1 MSRTLNVLL
10 RLNTSDFDKNFIK
23 AQRRIATFG
32 DNLQSLGQSLS
43 AKLTLPLGL
52 LGAGAIKAAGDM
64 EQLRLSL
71 NAITGNA
78 EDAKKELEKLRKLAL
93 EPGISI
99 EQAIKGSIN
108 LQSVGFSADEARFAL
123 LQFSKAV
130 TLAGG
135 GADDL
140 EEIVRQFSQII
151 GKNKIL
157 TEDIKVIL
165 SRVPALRIA
174 FQDAFGTQ
182 NIEAIRESGIGVK
195 EFTDRI
201 VQAISQNKKF
211 QDVQGGVNNAL
222 NNFNQ
227 SIKFSLAAIGDSI
240 IEATGFNKRL
250 ESLSTTIT
258 NAAEGFKA
266 LNPGVRNFIVIAA
279 GIAAAVGPASFAIG
293 SLIKLLPTLRI
304 GLAALTGP
312 VGLGVAGLTAVA
324 LFISQ
329 LDFSKLKTSLDFRAS
344 VGSASGIA
352 SSPNIDIKN
361 PFGKTQDINRG
372 QSALSFAGLQNTGI
386 FGPLKSGFAGGKATK
401 QAAGGDFAAEIAKNI
416 QAASDTVQR
425 AARPLIEIPKL
436 TGSAFGELAE
446 QVDFSNIALLK
457 STTATD
463 AAAASIEQVR
473 ASTAAW
479 QEQVAAGIPLQIEAA
494 VALEAQNERLEQQRQ
509 RFQNIADTIGGT
521 VQDAF
526 SGFFDT
532 LLNGGK
538 NAFKA
543 FGEAI
548 KALIKRLLT
557 AVATALALS
566 LIFSAITGGSGGALS
581 LLGGSGS
588 GFGALFKTL
597 LKGGL
602 GFAQGGL
609 VTGPVSALI
618 GEGPGTTRANPEVV
632 APLDRLQQLLN
643 NTQQA
648 FVAEARIS
656 GDDLLFLVTNAQKKQ
671 GR

>member
-1 MSRTLNVLL
+1 MSRVLNVLL
-10 RLNTSDFDKNFIK
+10 KLNTQDFDKGFLN
-23 AQRRIATFG
+23 AQRKIAAFG
-32 DNLQSLGQSLS
+32 SSLQSVGQELTT
-43 AKLTLPLGL
+43 KLTLPLAAVGAAAVNAFAQFEKSAKALEAVTGSAKLTAEQINRLRKIAQLPGL
-52 LGAGAIKAAGDM
+52 GFEQAVKASARLQAVGLSAQDAEEAIK
-64 EQLRLSL
+64 QF
-71 NAITGNA
+71 GNA
-78 EDAKKELEKLRKLAL
+78 
-93 EPGISI
+93 
-99 EQAIKGSIN
+99 
-108 LQSVGFSADEARFAL
+108 VAR
-123 LQFSKAV
+123 S
-130 TLAGG
+130 GG
-135 GADDL
+135 GAAEFDGAIL
-140 EEIVRQFSQII
+140 ALTQIASKGKISAEEINQLNERIFEI
-151 GKNKIL
+151 
-157 TEDIKVIL
+157 
-165 SRVPALRIA
+165 RPALQA
-174 FQDAFGTQ
+174 AFGTSDSEKLQ
-182 NIEAIRESGIGVK
+182 KLGISSE
-195 EFTDRI
+195 EF
-201 VQAISQNKKF
+201 ISKVTAQLATL
-211 QDVQGGVNNAL
+211 QRVQGGVSNSFE
-222 NNFNQ
+222 NFRD
-227 SIKFSLAAIGDSI
+227 SVSSSLAVLGESIVKSTDLTGKLDRLAKAISG
-240 IEATGFNKRL
+240 
-250 ESLSTTIT
+250 
-258 NAAEGFKA
+258 AAEGFSR
-266 LNPGVRNFIVIAA
+266 LSPETQSFIITVG
-279 GIAAAVGPASFAIG
+279 GIAAAIGPASFAIG

-312 VGLGVAGLTAVA
+312 VGLVVAGLTAVA

-352 SSPNIDIKN
+352 SSPNIDIPKQV
-361 PFGKTQDINRG
+361 KAIQDLQRG
-372 QSALSFAGLQNTGI
+372 ASALNFAGV
-386 FGPLKSGFAGGKATK
+386 GKALEIPTGVAAPK
-401 QAAGGDFAAEIAKNI
+401 AGAGGDFADELVKNI
-416 QAASDTVQR
+416 TKASETVQR

-446 QVDFSNIALLK
+446 QVDFSSIALVK

-463 AAAASIEQVR
+463 SAASSLDRVR
-473 ASTAAW
+473 ESTAAW
-479 QEQVAAGIPLQIEAA
+479 QEQVAAGIPLNIEAA

-588 GFGALFKTL
+588 GFGGLFKTL
-597 LKGGL
+597 LRGGL
-602 GFAQGGL
+602 GFAKGGL